1 MLYKGALDMV
11 IDKSNGTIKI
21 IADEGKKITNRER
34 TIFSDFIFIA
44 KSANIDDYEEVGRE
58 IWKHFVE
65 DKSTVDILSEMIEDC
80 NSSILQLE
88 ELYIQTDFKLLLLNL
103 RSEDLERQVSPI
115 SSKGNLNMVNHTV
128 IVDSKIY
135 ELLKK
140 KITRNAYSTRE
151 SMQVMLDVYYFSER
165 ITETEY
171 EELIELLV

>member
-1 MLYKGALDMV
+1 MV

-44 KSANIDDYEEVGRE
+44 KSANIDNYEEVGRE
-58 IWKHFVE
+58 IWKHFIE
-65 DKSTVDILSEMIEDC
+65 DEPTDFDILSEMIEDC

-88 ELYIQTDFKLLLLNL
+88 ELYLQTDFKLLLLNI
-103 RSEDLERQVSPI
+103 RSEDLGRQVSPI
-115 SSKGNLNMVNHTV
+115 SSKDNLNMINHTV

-135 ELLKK
+135 ELLNK

-151 SMQVMLDVYYFSER
+151 SMQVMLDVYYFSKR

-171 EELIELLV
+171 EELTELLV

>member
-1 MLYKGALDMV
+1 M
-11 IDKSNGTIKI
+11 IIEDKNGLVRLL
-21 IADEGKKITNRER
+21 ADENKKITNADR
-34 TIFSDFIFIA
+34 TFFSDFIYLG
-44 KSANIDDYEEVGRE
+44 KNDSPDNYEEVGRE

-65 DKSTVDILSEMIEDC
+65 DKSTDFDILSERIEDC

-103 RSEDLERQVSPI
+103 RSEDLGRQVSPI

-171 EELIELLV
+171 EELTKLLV